1 MSDTVQKSGFVA
13 IVGLP
18 NTGKSTLFNAV
29 MGQKLAIVS
38 PKPQTTR
45 YRLTGVLTTDEG
57 QMALV
62 DLPGL
67 FKPKSHFQEKMVGR
81 SLEALEGADVVW
93 YVRDIDDEPLS
104 DVEFP
109 FGRRSAVLRDLQ
121 REKKLIIVI
130 NKVDTMAR
138 EKLLPYLAAL
148 QQSLYPP
155 SPLPPE
161 EAPIPPIVPLSA
173 RRPSDKGIGRL
184 LQETWAMLPDGP
196 QLYPKE
202 TRTDRNTEFFA
213 SEFVREQIFRLIRK
227 EIPYGIGVTIDH
239 VEVTKKRKREKQR
252 FWATICVSKE
262 THKGILIGDEG
273 KMLKQ
278 IGTKARQNLMG
289 LLRTRC
295 ELFLHVAVK
304 PEWHR
309 YDELATPGEG
319 RR

>member
-1 MSDTVQKSGFVA
+1 MSATAQKSGFVA

-67 FKPKSHFQEKMVGR
+67 FKPKSHFQEKMIGR

-93 YVRDIDDEPLS
+93 YVRDLDDEPLS
-104 DVEFP
+104 DVEFS
-109 FGRRSAVLRDLQ
+109 FGRRSEVLRDLQ

-130 NKVDTMAR
+130 NKVDTLAR
-138 EKLLPYLAAL
+138 EKLLPYIDAL
-148 QQSLYPP
+148 QQSL
-155 SPLPPE
+155 LPHE

-173 RRPSDKGIGRL
+173 RRPSDKGTLRL
-184 LQETWAMLPDGP
+184 LQETWALLPDGP
-196 QLYPKE
+196 LVYPKE

-213 SEFVREQIFRLIRK
+213 SEFVREQVFRLIRK

-239 VEVTKKRKREKQR
+239 VEAAKKRKREKQR

-262 THKGILIGDEG
+262 THKGILIGDGG

-309 YDELATPGEG
+309 HDELATPGE
-319 RR
+319 RRG